1 MSEQSHGP
9 ESVKAEQVGNV
20 QDAPAEPTLD
30 SAEEDDTQGH
40 LSGALRQERRESVS
54 GGDERM
60 R

>member
-1 MSEQSHGP
+1 MSEQSYESGAVSP
-9 ESVKAEQVGNV
+9 EEVGNV